1 MISKRHEFTLSKINT
16 QYLDEALFNKARS
29 FIAGINKG
37 SAGIGTYMEKGVHSL
52 LKYYYVPD
60 SDCHEVII
68 DDDRRFVAD
77 ACKEGEIYEIQS
89 KQFYKMRGKLEVF
102 LKDHDVTIVYPIALT
117 KRLIYIDP
125 ETGELSKPRISS
137 KKGCLYD
144 VVSELYSIKGFLDNP
159 KLHFIMCFIEM
170 DEYKLLDGW
179 SKDKKKGATKTDR
192 FATKILGEFRINEKR
207 DLLTLLPGVKRTGKR
222 AVKSELLPKEFTSKD
237 VAESSGCSQADAG
250 ILLNI
255 LCHIKLIEKTGKK
268 GRSYTYKL
276 H

>member
-1 MISKRHEFTLSKINT
+1 MISKKVQFTLDKMNT
-16 QYLDEALFNKARS
+16 EYLDEALFIKARS
-29 FIAGINKG
+29 FIEGINKG
-37 SAGIGTYMEKGVHSL
+37 SSGIGTYMEKGVHSL

-89 KQFYKMRGKLEVF
+89 KQFYKMKDKLGVF
-102 LKDHDVTIVYPIALT
+102 LKNHDVTIVYPVALK

-125 ETGELSKPRISS
+125 DTGEMTEPRVSS
-137 KKGCLYD
+137 KKGSLYD
-144 VVSELYSIKGFLDNP
+144 VVPELYSIKGFLDNP
-159 KLHFIMCFIEM
+159 KLHFIICFIEM

-192 FATKILGEFRINEKR
+192 FATNILGEVRINEKR
-207 DLLTLLPGVKRTGKR
+207 DFLNLLPGVKRVGKR
-222 AVKSELLPKEFTSKD
+222 KMESTFLPYEFTSKD
-237 VAESSGCSQADAG
+237 VAGLVGCSVSEAG

-255 LCHIKLIEKTGKK
+255 LNSIKLLEKTGKNS
-268 GRSYTYKL
+268 RNYTYKL